1 MKTEK
6 QSSNLNS
13 AANSVNVDLAKLQ
26 VSIVKLASIVYKKLD
41 RDSCEDIAICWSYLR
56 QLPRLTP
63 EREIF
68 WEALHT
74 YYIDGYP
81 MSELARLTKIS
92 IGTISNNFRAHGL
105 FTYRA
110 CRRTAFGRP
119 RRRKY
124 SLNVDALSEPSSPLT
139 AYVLGFLWADG
150 SLMASKSGKGFE
162 GVRVVLKE
170 SDSEHLKFLRA
181 FFKSTAPIRFF
192 LSSTQCCGAR
202 FNQCGLALYSKDLA
216 DQLLRFGFATRRGG
230 VSNAA
235 PPAAIRE
242 NGAAFWR
249 GMIDGDGCIRR
260 DQRVRF
266 PLSGWSIEL
275 AANFATAELFR
286 DFISSRLPEAKVDIR
301 PNGVSD
307 TNYRVSVTGPHAVH
321 LINFLYQ
328 RNHVALRRK
337 ARLASWLR
345 EGVML
350 AERNGV
356 RIGFQGSRAH
366 WIGSKAAKAKVA
378 LALPAI
384 PRP

>member
-6 QSSNLNS
+6 QSSNMNS

-56 QLPRLTP
+56 ELPTLNL

-110 CRRTAFGRP
+110 CRKTAFARP

-124 SLNVDALSEPSSPLT
+124 GLNVDALSEPSSPLT

-150 SLMASKSGKGFE
+150 SLMASRSGKGFE

-170 SDSEHLKFLRA
+170 SDSEHLKFLKA

-192 LSSTQCCGAR
+192 LSSTQRCGAR
-202 FNQCGLALYSKDLA
+202 FNQCGLSLYSKDLA

-230 VSNAA
+230 VSNSA

-242 NGAAFWR
+242 NSIGFWR

-260 DQRVRF
+260 DRRVRF

-275 AANFATAELFR
+275 AANHATAKLFR
-286 DFISSRLPEAKVDIR
+286 NFILSRFPHAKVDIR
-301 PNGVSD
+301 KNGVSEV
-307 TNYRVSVTGPHAVH
+307 NYRVSVTGPYAAH
-321 LINFLYQ
+321 LVSLLYP

-337 ARLASWLR
+337 ARLAAWIRDGL
-345 EGVML
+345 ML

-356 RIGFQGSRAH
+356 RVGLHRNRAL
-366 WIGSKAAKAKVA
+366 WMGSKASKAKVA
-378 LALPAI
+378 LALPPI